1 LRSRARVATE
11 VINKLTENVEMVAWL
26 IRVRRVAVPTVSIV
40 FSSFRKIDTKILSA
54 ARPKVPRESFALRRR
69 ARALHNRFSRREL
82 PVQEQCRRA
91 CVS

>member
-1 LRSRARVATE
+1 VL
-11 VINKLTENVEMVAWL
+11 
-26 IRVRRVAVPTVSIV
+26 
-40 FSSFRKIDTKILSA
+40 SSFRKIDTKILSA